1 MTFAELNK
9 IIEDNNIP
17 HDVKL
22 MSDSGWECSATD
34 MDGVYYNK
42 EKNEIVFTQN
52 TQIKD
57 DWFKNDGKWCQQIVD
72 EEYGN
77 GYVALTHCL
86 ASWEIEN

>member
-34 MDGVYYNK
+34 MDGVYYNR
-42 EKNEIVFTQN
+42 EKNEIVFTQS
-52 TQIKD
+52 TKMI
-57 DWFKNDGKWCQQIVD
+57 DWDDGKIID
-72 EEYGN
+72 EPYGD

-86 ASWEIEN
+86 VSWERKNDNI

>member
-9 IIEDNNIP
+9 IIEENNIP

-34 MDGVYYNK
+34 MDGVYYNR
-42 EKNEIVFTQN
+42 EKNEIVFTQK
-52 TQIKD
+52 TMMRDYD
-57 DWFKNDGKWCQQIVD
+57 D
-72 EEYGN
+72 EYNEFMVEKTYGD

-86 ASWEIEN
+86 ASWDR

>member
-22 MSDSGWECSATD
+22 MSDSGWECDASD

-52 TQIKD
+52 TMAHDYD
-57 DWFKNDGKWCQQIVD
+57 DNWNPIIVD
-72 EEYGN
+72 VSYSN

-86 ASWEIEN
+86 ASWERQED

>member
-1 MTFAELNK
+1 MDYNMTFAEINK
-9 IIEDNNIP
+9 IIEENNIP

-34 MDGVYYNK
+34 MDGVYYNR

-52 TQIKD
+52 TMMRD
-57 DWFKNDGKWCQQIVD
+57 YD
-72 EEYGN
+72 EKYNEFLVETTYGD

-86 ASWEIEN
+86 PSWAR